1 METKLWKRETNYRSY
16 IVISILVLG
25 LRAWHNTTFGLVKC
39 GFKTAHIN
47 GSRVLHKK
55 PRLKHLGR
63 KKSLLVLAFSHA
75 FPRLMTIWELCLL
88 YVNQFYYI
96 AFLIIIY
103 SASGFN
109 TNQISVFLN
118 QKKKTK
124 LVCGHEEDYVTNVDK
139 IKGRILFYIS

>member
-25 LRAWHNTTFGLVKC
+25 LRAWHNTAFGLVKC

-75 FPRLMTIWELCLL
+75 FPRLMTIWELCLF

-118 QKKKTK
+118 QKKKNQIS
-124 LVCGHEEDYVTNVDK
+124 VWPW
-139 IKGRILFYIS
+139 GRLCD